1 MTVNN
6 PIAAAIAIRYSASKR
21 SSSTSYKCKKCNLI
35 YNRNMKLNFSINIIY
50 SLGYEMAYN
59 ISRFERLVDLNLGD
73 TAR

>member
-1 MTVNN
+1 
-6 PIAAAIAIRYSASKR
+6 
-21 SSSTSYKCKKCNLI
+21 
-35 YNRNMKLNFSINIIY
+35 MKLNSPRGLAINIFY